1 MVGKAIKYPFRIT
14 GYALS
19 APFHPFK
26 STRKAFNATLDL
38 PEKVVGS
45 TAEALF
51 GHDHKHRDKDSDGDD
66 KKEAKRG
73 DADKGDDKGK

>member
-1 MVGKAIKYPFRIT
+1 LVGKAIKYPFRIT

-38 PEKVVGS
+38 PEKVVDS
-45 TAEALF
+45 TEEALF